1 MTIVTGT
8 KLGRYEIRSKIGEG
22 GMGEVY
28 LAQDTRLDR
37 KVALKIL
44 PAEVAA
50 HHDRM
55 RRFVQEAKAASALN
69 HPNIITIYEIDESVG
84 GTAGE
89 RVHFIASEFIDGETL
104 RRRMRNPPLK
114 LGEVLDIATQI
125 AGALAAAHA
134 AGIIHRDIKPENIM
148 IRRDGIVKVLDFG
161 LAKLT
166 EHRTLTAVD
175 TEAATLV
182 PVKTDP
188 GVVMGTAI
196 YMSPEQARGLEVDA
210 RTDIFSLGVLI
221 YEALAAHLPF
231 EGSNANEI
239 IAAILSDKEPPLLA
253 RYVPEAPAEFERIVA
268 KALRK
273 SRDQRYQTAKDLL
286 LDLKALKQELEF
298 TAKLERSAPPLS
310 PATSSVTQSGATI
323 DQLAVS
329 TGEASKFHPT
339 SSAEYLITRLQR
351 HKLAAVVVLVVIA
364 AAIAGLA
371 AYLHARNTEVAIDS
385 IAVLPFVNQ
394 NRDPD
399 TEYLSDGLTES
410 IINSLS
416 QLQNLRVSPRSSV
429 FQYKGKD
436 IDPMKAARDLGVR
449 AVLTGRMLQRGD
461 DLLVSAELLDVGN
474 NKQLWGDQ
482 YNRKLA
488 DALAVQQQISREI
501 SERLRTRLTSEEK
514 KQLVKRSTDNAEA
527 YQLYLKGRY
536 FWGKR
541 TRDGYKKATENFE
554 QAIDKD
560 PTYALAYAGLADC
573 YNVLPSYG
581 ILPPQDSFAKGR
593 AAATKA
599 LEIDNTLAEA
609 QTSLAYVKYQYEWD
623 WLGAESG
630 FKRAIELN
638 PNYATA
644 HQWYALELAGLG
656 RTDEAIREIKRSQE
670 LDPLALIANVN
681 AGWIF
686 YHARQYDKAIEQD
699 RKSLEMDS
707 NFARGH
713 WAISEPLE
721 QEQKYEEA
729 IAELQMAGRLD
740 ETPIILALL
749 GHVYAVSGKR
759 AEAQKIIDEL
769 NELSGR
775 MYVDPYF
782 LAQIYTALGARDSAF
797 KQLERAYEQRSSW
810 LVWLKV
816 EPKFD

>member
-1 MTIVTGT
+1 
-8 KLGRYEIRSKIGEG
+8 
-22 GMGEVY
+22 
-28 LAQDTRLDR
+28 
-37 KVALKIL
+37 
-44 PAEVAA
+44 
-50 HHDRM
+50 
-55 RRFVQEAKAASALN
+55 
-69 HPNIITIYEIDESVG
+69 
-84 GTAGE
+84 
-89 RVHFIASEFIDGETL
+89 
-104 RRRMRNPPLK
+104 
-114 LGEVLDIATQI
+114 
-125 AGALAAAHA
+125 
-134 AGIIHRDIKPENIM
+134 
-148 IRRDGIVKVLDFG
+148 
-161 LAKLT
+161 
-166 EHRTLTAVD
+166 
-175 TEAATLV
+175 
-182 PVKTDP
+182 
-188 GVVMGTAI
+188 
-196 YMSPEQARGLEVDA
+196 
-210 RTDIFSLGVLI
+210 
-221 YEALAAHLPF
+221 
-231 EGSNANEI
+231 
-239 IAAILSDKEPPLLA
+239 
-253 RYVPEAPAEFERIVA
+253 
-268 KALRK
+268 
-273 SRDQRYQTAKDLL
+273 
-286 LDLKALKQELEF
+286 
-298 TAKLERSAPPLS
+298 
-310 PATSSVTQSGATI
+310 
-323 DQLAVS
+323 
-329 TGEASKFHPT
+329 
-339 SSAEYLITRLQR
+339 
-351 HKLAAVVVLVVIA
+351 
-364 AAIAGLA
+364 
-371 AYLHARNTEVAIDS
+371 
-385 IAVLPFVNQ
+385 
-394 NRDPD
+394 
-399 TEYLSDGLTES
+399 
-410 IINSLS
+410 
-416 QLQNLRVSPRSSV
+416 LRVSPRSSV

-686 YHARQYDKAIEQD
+686 YHARQYDKAIEHD

-707 NFARGH
+707 NYARGH

-759 AEAQKIIDEL
+759 AEAQKIIDQL

-797 KQLERAYEQRSSW
+797 KQLERAYEQSSSW

-816 EPKFD
+816 EPKFDQLRADARFKAIVFRVGLTP